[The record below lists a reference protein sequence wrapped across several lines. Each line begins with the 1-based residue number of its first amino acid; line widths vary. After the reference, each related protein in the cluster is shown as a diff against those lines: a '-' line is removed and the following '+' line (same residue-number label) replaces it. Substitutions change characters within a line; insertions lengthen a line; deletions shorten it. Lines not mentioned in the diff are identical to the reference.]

1 MGVPDG
7 FGGVNACILLTK
19 TRTEQARQVIR
30 EFEVTLLRTRDRIAQ
45 SRQAIIGND
54 KLIAELSRLVNL
66 REDQTRE

>member
-7 FGGVNACILLTK
+7 FEGVNACLLVAK
-19 TRTEQARQVIR
+19 TRAEQARQVIR
-30 EFEVTLLRTRDRIAQ
+30 EFELTLLRTRDRIAQ